1 MSTLSAYL
9 ANQLGIAIS
18 CLKQFDIKSDPEIL
32 HQFRVHLRRVI
43 SLLKLYHPHA
53 AERKR
58 LKKILQK
65 TNLIRDLD
73 VLTESLGDESYMDL
87 QARVAKYR
95 NKKFRKKIA
104 DDFTEKHL
112 PIIKGIQKH
121 FARLGRYSRKPS
133 RFEKRKLLSIALR
146 HYRRHIRLYN
156 LLSHNAS
163 DATFH
168 NLRIALK
175 TTRYALN
182 FLHENNLAPIAKK
195 VEHTKSI
202 QKKLGDIQD
211 LSRQLELLKKICHK
225 SRERGCKR
233 AIEKRRSAIKIQKKN
248 KRLTY
253 RHH

>member
-1 MSTLSAYL
+1 MSTLAAYL
-9 ANQLGIAIS
+9 ANQLAIAS
-18 CLKQFDIKSDPEIL
+18 AYLKQFHIKSDPEIL

-58 LKKILQK
+58 LKIILQK

-73 VLTESLGDESYMDL
+73 VLSDSLTFEACPDL
-87 QARVAKYR
+87 HTAVIKYR

-104 DDFTEKHL
+104 DDFTERNL
-112 PIIKGIQKH
+112 PIIKGVQKH
-121 FARLGRYSRKPS
+121 FERLGRRSRKPS
-133 RFEKRKLLSIALR
+133 RYEKRKLLSIALR
-146 HYRRHIRLYN
+146 HYRKHIRLYT
-156 LLSHNAS
+156 LLSHDAS

-182 FLHENNLAPIAKK
+182 FLHENHLAPIAKK
-195 VEHTKSI
+195 VEHTKSL

-248 KRLTY
+248 KRLIY